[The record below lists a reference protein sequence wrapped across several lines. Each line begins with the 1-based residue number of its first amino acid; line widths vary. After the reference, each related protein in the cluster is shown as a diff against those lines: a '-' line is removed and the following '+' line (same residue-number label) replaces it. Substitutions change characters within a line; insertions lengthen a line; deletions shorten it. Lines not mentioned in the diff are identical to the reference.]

1 MIITA
6 FSHNQNYLVI
16 FQISSVHFIHPYFSQ
31 LSRVLTGINNN
42 CVYFILYSVNPET
55 APHSELKFI
64 VFYSMLIILFSIFCF
79 NCKEDKP
86 QISMKKCGTMVIVK
100 QECSKCLDGFVWWS
114 QPLVLGGYAAG
125 NIMFSFAAHGRRVY
139 QQTCP
144 GF

>member
-86 QISMKKCGTMVIVK
+86 QISLLYSWQEGLSANLPWFFGTWISPCILSERSFIICEGFYFHLWSIIGKPTVKIVLK
-100 QECSKCLDGFVWWS
+100 
-114 QPLVLGGYAAG
+114 
-125 NIMFSFAAHGRRVY
+125 R
-139 QQTCP
+139 
-144 GF
+144 